1 MATLTKERGEVVA
14 SLMATQERDGNVGKN
29 VQNPKEHY
37 KLLKERCE
45 KQQTNVFNLIISIKN
60 L

>member
-1 MATLTKERGEVVA
+1 MA
-14 SLMATQERDGNVGKN
+14 SQRDGNVGEN

-37 KLLKERCE
+37 KLLKELCE
-45 KQQTNVFNLIISIKN
+45 KQQTNVFNLIISIKH

>member
-1 MATLTKERGEVVA
+1 MVSQREMATLE
-14 SLMATQERDGNVGKN
+14 KN

-45 KQQTNVFNLIISIKN
+45 KQQTNVFNLIISISN
-60 L
+60 DE